1 MAVALATVAILQP
14 KPDKG
19 PLRCAKA
26 NQAITQA
33 TMAADERKV
42 LTLTK

>member
-26 NQAITQA
+26 NLAVTLAA
-33 TMAADERKV
+33 TAADEG
-42 LTLTK
+42 